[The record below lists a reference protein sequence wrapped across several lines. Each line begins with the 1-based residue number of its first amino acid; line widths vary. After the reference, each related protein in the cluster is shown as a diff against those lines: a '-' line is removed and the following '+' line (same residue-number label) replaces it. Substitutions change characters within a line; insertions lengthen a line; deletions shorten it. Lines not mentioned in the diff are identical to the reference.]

1 MLFDLEDYRG
11 SKIIGP
17 DHKPVEQINWLD
29 PYTTA
34 RATRDAYLR
43 AINEYYHASQSMSTK
58 EEMIVLNTKMN
69 NILESNL
76 VLNPLLKDFFNA
88 MSSLAILP
96 GQAINEGDRYKF
108 IYVPINDTSVDWF
121 ECTQPTFNMSEGS
134 KKVAVLDQEG
144 DYEVDYHMY
153 YKEMTQAFYDSYIA
167 AFVDFQ
173 SKIKDLIIAAEG
185 GVENLHDY
193 VAPDVHPWNSYPELS
208 GYVRGTNNLTI
219 KNAVVRLIDADGA
232 NHD

>member
-1 MLFDLEDYRG
+1 MLFDLEDYRMF
-11 SKIIGP
+11 KVIGP
-17 DHKPVEQINWLD
+17 DHKPVEQISWLE

-34 RATRDAYLR
+34 RATRDAYLK
-43 AINEYYHASQSMSTK
+43 AINEYYLASQAMSTK

-121 ECTQPTFNMSEGS
+121 ECTQPTAGTPISWHTYMSEGS

-144 DYEVDYHMY
+144 DYD
-153 YKEMTQAFYDSYIA
+153 
-167 AFVDFQ
+167 
-173 SKIKDLIIAAEG
+173 
-185 GVENLHDY
+185 
-193 VAPDVHPWNSYPELS
+193 
-208 GYVRGTNNLTI
+208 
-219 KNAVVRLIDADGA
+219 
-232 NHD
+232 